1 MVNYKAVLKTLNGGF
16 LRFQIMS
23 DLHLEVGNQY
33 KSFQVP
39 VEAPFLI
46 LGGDIGRLR
55 DYENYLSFLATQCA
69 QFDTVCLV
77 LGNHEFYGISRSE
90 GLALAYRLE
99 KEERTLGKL
108 KLLHRRRVDVSP
120 SVCIL
125 GCTLQSHIRPQN
137 QDEIERRVNDFRQ
150 IEDWSVD
157 RHNEEHE
164 RDVDWLRTEI
174 NLINPGSECAGN
186 TKSILVVTHHAP
198 VRKGSS
204 HPMHE
209 KSPLNDAFST
219 DLIGDF
225 GRMTGVQWWVFGHT
239 HYTTQWREQGINLIS
254 NQRGYV
260 FGPDPSGQHINS
272 IRGNDA
278 WQFIRSCFKR
288 RELHF
293 DPRKCVHVKV

>member
-1 MVNYKAVLKTLNGGF
+1 MTNSSMLNYKSVRRTFHRGS

-33 KSFQVP
+33 ETFQVP

-55 DYENYLSFLATQCA
+55 DYESYLSFLATQCA

-90 GLALAYRLE
+90 GLALAEQLE
-99 KEERTLGKL
+99 KEERTMGKL
-108 KLLHRRRVDVSP
+108 KLLHRRRLD
-120 SVCIL
+120 
-125 GCTLQSHIRPQN
+125 SHIRLQN
-137 QDEIERRVNDFRQ
+137 RDEIERRVNDFRQ
-150 IEDWSVD
+150 IQDWNVD
-157 RHNEEHE
+157 QHNKEHE

-174 NLINPGSECAGN
+174 NLIKAGSDGAGS

-204 HPMHE
+204 DPMYE
-209 KSPLNDAFST
+209 ESPLADAFST
-219 DLIGDF
+219 DLIGVHEQL
-225 GRMTGVQWWVFGHT
+225 GSVHWWVFGHT
-239 HYTTQWREQGINLIS
+239 HYTTQWREQGVNLIS

-260 FGPDPSGQHINS
+260 FGPGSNGQHSNS
-272 IRGNDA
+272 TKGNDA
-278 WQFIRSCFKR
+278 LQFVRSYFKR
-288 RELHF
+288 KDCQF
-293 DPRKCVHVKV
+293 DPRKCIQIKA